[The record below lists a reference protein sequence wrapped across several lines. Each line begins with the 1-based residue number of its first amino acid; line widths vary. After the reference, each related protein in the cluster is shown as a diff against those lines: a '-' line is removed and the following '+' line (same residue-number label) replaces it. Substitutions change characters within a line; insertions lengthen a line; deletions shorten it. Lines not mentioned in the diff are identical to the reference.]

1 MSADFKIR
9 PFHPSD
15 FEKLERV
22 ISTNPAFG
30 LTAVRDG
37 QPIGYAGL
45 HFFGG
50 RAWVFFRSNDPSVR
64 NGMFLHR
71 TTRRWLA
78 AAMALGVTNIW
89 AMCDTDMPRAETW
102 LDALGFRPA
111 SDDEKDTAIVTVEAS
126 ISQKAWLHVGR

>member
-1 MSADFKIR
+1 MSGDFTLR

-15 FEKLERV
+15 FEKIERV

-37 QPIGYAGL
+37 EPIGYAGL

-50 RAWVFFRSNDPSVR
+50 RSWVFFRSSDPSVR
-64 NGMFLHR
+64 TGMFLHR
-71 TTRRWLA
+71 NTLRWLS

-89 AMCDTDMPRAETW
+89 AMCDVDMPRSEAW
-102 LDALGFRPA
+102 LTALGFRPA
-111 SDDEKDTAIVTVEAS
+111 SDTEKDDTIVTVEEL
-126 ISQKAWLHVGR
+126 IGQKAWVHVGR